1 MKGFIIGPLL
11 IGITKKELIVSNAK
25 IIVPIFLG
33 AAVLLAG
40 ARSISW
46 ETDHPPIG
54 MCVGECYEAYKVE
67 DAKRREAEAE
77 MLAAANPA
85 DLGKK
90 IYVACAGCHGLNGEG
105 GVGPKL
111 QGATKDAIISMLTQ
125 YKNGETRGAQSAL
138 MWGQS
143 AALSAD
149 DMANIGAYVESL

>member
-1 MKGFIIGPLL
+1 MMANFKPCH
-11 IGITKKELIVSNAK
+11 KKELLVSNAK

-46 ETDHPPIG
+46 ETDHPPVG
-54 MCVGECYEAYKVE
+54 MCVGECYEDYKLE
-67 DAKRREAEAE
+67 DAKRREAEAA
-77 MLAAANPA
+77 MLAAASPA

-90 IYVACAGCHGLNGEG
+90 IYAACAGCHGLNGEG

-111 QGATKDAIISMLTQ
+111 QGATKDAIVSMLTQ